1 MKLLIKKSLIG
12 ILENKMK
19 VIIAGG
25 RDYKPCTDK
34 VLELVDC
41 LKKFTV
47 IAQKR
52 NLNRLLK
59 G

>member
-1 MKLLIKKSLIG
+1 
-12 ILENKMK
+12 MK

-34 VLELVDC
+34 VQDLIIEL
-41 LKKFTV
+41 KRFTV
-47 IAQKR
+47 IAQKET
-52 NLNRLLK
+52 LI